1 MIAENKKYCLKV
13 ILASALMMQAGSAW
27 AQDGDQAGA
36 DDGFLY
42 FKDAP
47 EDVSSNNLS
56 LDAATLDA
64 NVAELGK
71 TRAFI
76 DIDRDSAVGGEAETD
91 AFVIPFTPRKL
102 DTQITLLFAGGN
114 AATDGFQDQFGDY
127 ITPRG
132 NGIEL
137 ALKSQFEQQET
148 PPISLAFNPG
158 ADQAFIEKQA
168 NVGLELRLANFR
180 FDAGVSRRESAFDDL
195 YYGVDLGLRYTA
207 KSWRTSL
214 QITGQQ
220 AERKSGFIDLSGTH
234 DRFFA
239 VEFGAAY
246 DLTPSWSLTGGLR
259 YTGFKDRFDF
269 GLDDGTIDGRVFMG
283 TALTF

>member
-1 MIAENKKYCLKV
+1 MAENKKYCLPV
-13 ILASALMMQAGSAW
+13 ILASTLMMQAGSAW
-27 AQDGDQAGA
+27 AQEADQSTA

-47 EDVSSNNLS
+47 EDVVPENNIDLGAVP
-56 LDAATLDA
+56 LDVDNTG
-64 NVAELGK
+64 LGK
-71 TRAFI
+71 TRSFI
-76 DIDRDSAVGGEAETD
+76 DIDRDGTVGGDAEDD
-91 AFVIPFTPRKL
+91 AFVIAFTPRKL
-102 DTQITLLFAGGN
+102 DTQITLLFAGQDIEK
-114 AATDGFQDQFGDY
+114 DGFQDQFSDY

-148 PPISLAFNPG
+148 PPISLAFNSD
-158 ADQAFIEKQA
+158 AQRDFIESRA
-168 NVGLELRLANFR
+168 NIGLVLRLANFS
-180 FDAGVSRRESAFDDL
+180 FDAGVSRRETAFDDL

-214 QITGQQ
+214 QITGKQ
-220 AERKSGFIDLSGTH
+220 AERKSGFIDLSGSH

-269 GLDDGTIDGRVFMG
+269 GLDDGSIDGRVFMG